1 MIWRTTKMNI
11 VICNGC
17 GFAIGTCI
25 CGKKRPEVIQGYRD
39 NPKLI
44 ALLDKIDLAKKILK
58 E

>member
-1 MIWRTTKMNI
+1 MNI